1 MLRALIILDY
11 DLKTA
16 PPILFGRSR
25 LTTSAFFHP
34 ELNFSIPL
42 PNGMKLLAHR
52 PLFES
57 CAHRTCDR
65 SKLVVPKIAEAQEC
79 LFMATVSLGMHC
91 ICKK

>member
-25 LTTSAFFHP
+25 LTTRGFFPP
-34 ELNFSIPL
+34 ELSVSNPL
-42 PNGMKLLAHR
+42 PNGMILLAHR